1 MPGMA
6 RKKQRRGRNTQ
17 GKKQHLLNVLTHAN
31 GNMRE
36 LSKNRPALRC
46 FAWTLHCTSQGVRLR
61 WDADHGGDKDVKDCV
76 QTFLITTTWKD
87 LLTDQQRRE
96 GDEKL
101 LALATKKK
109 KLAAEQVIGLPF
121 FIAWSFFL

>member
-6 RKKQRRGRNTQ
+6 RKKPRRGRTTQ

-31 GNMRE
+31 RNMHE
-36 LSKNRPALRC
+36 LSKDRTALRC

-76 QTFLITTTWKD
+76 QTFLISTHWKD
-87 LLTDQQRRE
+87 LLTDKERKE

-101 LALATKKK
+101 LALTTK
-109 KLAAEQVIGLPF
+109 KLATEQVIGLPF
-121 FIAWSFFL
+121 FTAWIFL